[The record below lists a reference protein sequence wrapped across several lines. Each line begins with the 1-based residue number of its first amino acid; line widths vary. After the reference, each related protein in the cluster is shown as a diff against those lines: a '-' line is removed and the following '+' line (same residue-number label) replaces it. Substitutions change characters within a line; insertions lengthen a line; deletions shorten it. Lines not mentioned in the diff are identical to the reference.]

1 VRVPVGAKDSVEAIV
16 AQILSLVDERL
27 RTDAPSAQLN

>member
-1 VRVPVGAKDSVEAIV
+1 VEAIV

-27 RTDAPSAQLN
+27 RADAPSAQLN